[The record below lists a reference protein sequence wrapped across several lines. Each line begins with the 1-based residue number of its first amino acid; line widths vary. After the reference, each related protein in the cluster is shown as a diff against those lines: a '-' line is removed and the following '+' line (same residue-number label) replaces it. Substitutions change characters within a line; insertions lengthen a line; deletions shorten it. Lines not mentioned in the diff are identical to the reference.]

1 MQGNEVQ
8 AENNLLTHISRI
20 VTLSNKKGLSDDFFA
35 EAEEHL
41 EAVGEKLRVSPVQAV
56 LFSHYLGNFG
66 DYSITSA
73 DIAAAIH
80 CDKIEMI
87 RYLDDIDCLEQKR
100 LIYRCRKEGSFF
112 EQRRKGKE
120 GAVYGVPADVVA
132 AIRQNRGY
140 EVPRMENLSTAKL
153 FEVLEELFS
162 KRKYDEVSF
171 YNFMSEIRSLF
182 DQNPTLMFVQTIN
195 DFRLPD
201 ENLALL
207 LFFCNALINND
218 EKTISGTDFNGVYER
233 RSEANSV
240 KRSLRDSTNPL
251 IKLELVENECRDGLR
266 DTECFRLTEK
276 AKTELLSELE
286 LPAQQAKYRK
296 GLIEYKSIAK
306 KTLFYNKRE
315 AEAIRR
321 LTGLLHPAPFN
332 KVRTRLAKSGMR
344 TGFACLF
351 SGAPGTGKTETVY
364 QIARATKRPIC
375 MVSIAQTKSKWFG
388 ESEQKIKG
396 IFDRYRMM
404 VKESRSLKQPVPI
417 LLFNEADAVIGK
429 RRQLDDVRCSPGQ
442 TENAIQN
449 IILQEMENL
458 DGILI
463 ATTNLT
469 NNMDNA
475 FERRFLY
482 KIEFE
487 KPCQAAREAIW
498 KTMLPGLSAEET
510 CELASRYDFSGGQI
524 ENISRKRAVDAVL
537 GGEEPSFDMMLTYC
551 SEERKSKQLIRI
563 GFGV

>member
-1 MQGNEVQ
+1 MQENGTQ
-8 AENNLLTHISRI
+8 TENNLLTHISRI
-20 VTLSNKKGLSDDFFA
+20 VTLSNKQGLSKDFFA

-41 EAVGEKLRVSPVQAV
+41 NAVCEKLQVTPVQAV
-56 LFSHYLGNFG
+56 LFSHYLGDYG

-73 DIAAAIH
+73 DIAEAIH

-100 LIYRCRKEGSFF
+100 LIYRCQEEGSFF
-112 EQRRKGKE
+112 ERRRKGKE

-140 EVPRMENLSTAKL
+140 EVPGMENLSLPKL
-153 FEVLEELFS
+153 FEFFDELFAR
-162 KRKYDEVSF
+162 RKDDEVSF
-171 YNFMSEIRSLF
+171 DNFIAEIRSLF
-182 DQNPTLMFVQTIN
+182 DLNHTLGFVQKITG
-195 DFRLPD
+195 FRLSNED
-201 ENLALL
+201 LALL
-207 LFFCNALINND
+207 LFFCSQLVND
-218 EKTISGTDFNGVYER
+218 DEDSVSSREFHQVYER
-233 RSEANSV
+233 RAMVNSI
-240 KRSLRDSTNPL
+240 KRTLKDGTNPL
-251 IKLELVENECRDGLR
+251 IRFELIENEYRDGLG

-276 AKTELLSELE
+276 AKTELFTEINM
-286 LPAQQAKYRK
+286 PAQQAKSRK

-306 KTLFYNKRE
+306 KTLFYNERE
-315 AEAIRR
+315 AAAIRR
-321 LTGLLHPAPFN
+321 LTGLLHSTQFN

-364 QIARATKRPIC
+364 QIARATKRAIC
-375 MVSIAQTKSKWFG
+375 MVNIAQTKSKWFG

-404 VKESRSLKQPVPI
+404 VQESVRFKQPAPI

-429 RRQLDDVRCSPGQ
+429 RRRLEDERNGPGQ

-469 NNMDNA
+469 NNMDSA

-498 KTMLPGLSAEET
+498 KTMLPGLSAEEVG
-510 CELASRYDFSGGQI
+510 ELAARYDFSGGQI

-551 SEERKSKQLIRI
+551 NEEHVGKQAVRI
-563 GFGV
+563 GFGM